1 MPRAGLSPWWAAA
14 AILVAG
20 CYTGFNGDERVAT
33 AGSGASA
40 ADGGGGDDNGGGDDD
55 GDSDGDP
62 SALCGDP
69 DVGATALRRLTATQ
83 YRNTIRDLFGL
94 SDDYTIAF
102 APDERIGPFKSNS
115 LAPVGELQVEQYM
128 GAAEAVASD
137 AVGSLSTL
145 LPCDASGGDACA
157 QQFIEEIAPRIYR
170 RPLTNAE
177 IDGLVAV
184 YQDGK
189 AEGDFANGIR
199 VVLAAMLQSP
209 YFLYHVEFGVEEG
222 DGAVVV
228 LDDYEVAS
236 RLSFFL
242 WNTMPD
248 DALFAAAEA
257 GELSDDEGLA
267 AQVDRMLA
275 DPKALDA
282 IGSFHQQ
289 WLGVDEL
296 ELVEKDGTAYPQ
308 FSAAL
313 AEAMKRETAEFA
325 NGVILDGDAKLETLL
340 TGSFT
345 YTSDPDLLALYG
357 ATLPAGY
364 QPGDR
369 IELDPTQRAG
379 LLTQA
384 GVMARHAHAN
394 QTSPVHRGVLVRTNF
409 LCQTLPPPPPEVDN
423 APPDPDPNATTR
435 ERFAQHTSD
444 PACAGCHVLIDPLGF
459 GLENYDAVGA
469 YRTMEGDLAVD
480 ASGEVVA
487 ADVTGKFDGGVE
499 LAAILAQSDDVRE
512 CVAEQWFRF
521 AFARTAT
528 DRDDCSMEQIVTAF
542 AEADYD
548 VRVLLRGIALS
559 DAFRHRRIVSE

>member
-1 MPRAGLSPWWAAA
+1 MPRPGLGWWASAT
-14 AILVAG
+14 ILVAG
-20 CYTGFNGDERVAT
+20 CYTGFNGDDSVAS

-40 ADGGGGDDNGGGDDD
+40 ADGGSDDNGGDDS

-62 SALCGDP
+62 SGLCADP
-69 DVGATALRRLTATQ
+69 NVGATALRRLTATQ
-83 YRNTIRDLFGL
+83 YDNSIRDLLGL
-94 SDDYTIAF
+94 TANYTVDFTA
-102 APDERIGPFKSNS
+102 DERIGPFKSNS
-115 LAPVGELQVEQYM
+115 LAPVAELQVEHYM
-128 GAAEAVASD
+128 AAAEAVAAD

-145 LPCDASGGDACA
+145 LPCDASGGDVCA
-157 QQFIEEIAPRIYR
+157 QQFIEEMGPKIYR
-170 RPLTNAE
+170 RPLTDAE
-177 IDGLVAV
+177 IGGLVAV

-189 AEGDFANGIR
+189 AEGDFTNGIR

-209 YFLYHVEFGVEEG
+209 YFLYHVEFGVEGG
-222 DGAVVV
+222 DGPVVP

-248 DALFAAAEA
+248 DALFAAAES
-257 GELSDDEGLA
+257 GELGEDEGLA

-275 DPKALDA
+275 DPKAVDA

-296 ELVEKDGTAYPQ
+296 ELLEKDATAYPQ
-308 FSAAL
+308 FSTAL

-325 NGVILDGDAKLETLL
+325 NGVILDGNARLETLL

-357 ATLPAGY
+357 ATLPADY
-364 QPGDR
+364 QAGDR
-369 IELDPTQRAG
+369 IDLDPTQRAG

-384 GVMARHAHAN
+384 GVMARHAHAD

-435 ERFAQHTSD
+435 ERFAEHTAD
-444 PACAGCHVLIDPLGF
+444 PACAGCHVLIDSLGF
-459 GLENYDAVGA
+459 GLENYDGVGA
-469 YRTMEGDLAVD
+469 FRTMEGDLPVD
-480 ASGEVVA
+480 ASGEVVS
-487 ADVTGKFDGGVE
+487 ADVTGEFDGGVE
-499 LAAILAQSDDVRE
+499 LAAMLAQSDDVRA
-512 CVAEQWFRF
+512 CVAQQWFRF

-528 DRDDCSMEQIVTAF
+528 DRDDCSMEQINTAF

-559 DAFRHRRIVSE
+559 DAFRHRRTASE